1 MRLLEI
7 AGLLA
12 LAAGAS
18 LARADPVDLKPF
30 RATYVIQWKGI
41 TAGNLTL
48 EFKRPDGDVY
58 HYTSA
63 SVPRGMFRI
72 ALPDQITQETVF
84 RIVDGRVVPSEFR
97 GSDEKERPI
106 HVVFDWTNK
115 RVTGVA
121 KGNTIDLEL
130 PEGTQDPLS
139 MQLAALR
146 SLANGSLQTTVRLID
161 SDKIKDYELNREGT
175 AQVESGVGKLD
186 TIVYTSKRTG
196 GDRLTRTWV
205 APALGYLPVKGERIR
220 GSKLEFTM
228 TLVSV
233 DR

>member
-1 MRLLEI
+1 
-7 AGLLA
+7 
-12 LAAGAS
+12 
-18 LARADPVDLKPF
+18 
-30 RATYVIQWKGI
+30 
-41 TAGNLTL
+41 
-48 EFKRPDGDVY
+48 
-58 HYTSA
+58 
-63 SVPRGMFRI
+63 
-72 ALPDQITQETVF
+72 
-84 RIVDGRVVPSEFR
+84 
-97 GSDEKERPI
+97 
-106 HVVFDWTNK
+106 
-115 RVTGVA
+115 
-121 KGNTIDLEL
+121 
-130 PEGTQDPLS
+130 

>member
-1 MRLLEI
+1 MRLPELI
-7 AGLLA
+7 CLLA
-12 LAAGAS
+12 LAAAAS

-48 EFKRPDGDVY
+48 ELKRPDGDVY

-84 RIVDGRVVPSEFR
+84 RLVDGRVVPSEFH

-106 HVVFDWTNK
+106 DVVFDWANK

>member
-7 AGLLA
+7 IGLLA
-12 LAAGAS
+12 LAAAAS
-18 LARADPVDLKPF
+18 PAKADPVDLKPF

-48 EFKRPDGDVY
+48 ELKRPDGDVY

-84 RIVDGRVVPSEFR
+84 RLVDGRVVPSEFH

-106 HVVFDWTNK
+106 DVVFDWANK

>member
-7 AGLLA
+7 TCWLT
-12 LAAGAS
+12 LAAGTS
-18 LARADPVDLKPF
+18 LATADPVDLKPF
-30 RATYVIQWKGI
+30 RATYAIQWKGI

-48 EFKRPDGDVY
+48 ELKRPNGDVY

-63 SVPRGMFRI
+63 SVPRGMFRM
-72 ALPDQITQETVF
+72 ALPDQITQATTF

-106 HVVFDWTNK
+106 EILFDWAHK

-121 KGNTIDLEL
+121 KGKSIDLEL
-130 PEGTQDPLS
+130 LDGTQDPLS
-139 MQLAALR
+139 MQIAALR
-146 SLANGSLQTTVRLID
+146 SLATGSLQSSVKLMD
-161 SDKIKDYELNREGT
+161 SDKIKDYELTREGT
-175 AQVESGVGKLD
+175 AQIETGIGKVD
-186 TIVYTSKRTG
+186 TVIYTSKRVG

-205 APALGYLPVKGERIR
+205 SPVMGYLPVRGERLR
-220 GSKLEFTM
+220 GTKVEFTM
-228 TLVSV
+228 TIVSV